1 MASCLLTFAL
11 DTALPD
17 TGILKR
23 SASATDAEDG
33 FADTLSATGASANKK
48 IYRRSYKACINCR
61 TKKIKCDLGDLSNPS
76 EPPCARCRRE
86 GRKCE
91 FSVSRRGGAGNVRAG
106 RQKKSAGT
114 GAGAGSNG
122 SSNGAGSGSSSDH
135 HHHHHHNYHQTGGIS
150 SHMSGNGNGG
160 DRSSGIGGNGSSGG
174 LPTDGAALSAAAV
187 AVVASGTKWHHH
199 HDRKNTEHNTG
210 HKGSTPGNDPEN
222 DGGSSDGNDSSEEN
236 DITVKELHNTSDA
249 LDILAQAARNYPKL
263 ESPPSPQ
270 VPQPESSVQEQ
281 KVFQPKHTIADTEV
295 IKEKKFLTEHEAV
308 LFINYFFEQLHP
320 FYPFIP
326 EEMHTTEALA
336 QMPILLV
343 VILTISS
350 RYCKFA
356 EKGTKY
362 FISLSR
368 GSQIHSNLWDY
379 CQQLI
384 SQTVWAE
391 ASTRSIG
398 TVYSFLLISEW
409 NPRAIHW
416 RFNDYAN
423 SPRPIPTSSAGSTP
437 LATPDLNEPSK
448 TGSSNSSSNT
458 QEPNKKGTLPQAF
471 YPPKLPGDNGFDASK
486 RSDRMSWLL
495 IGTAIR
501 LAQDIGVMESD
512 SNVYVATHL
521 SETVLALRLGRR
533 PMLSSSGEDEF
544 LNLEFTPFQQ
554 AKLAILKIMSLAHE
568 TLYLSRKNTREL
580 LQGGRFLAFL
590 NLFGPHLNNWENV
603 YRPLFDEP
611 GLERESI
618 LFDFHYTRLYI
629 YSLALSN
636 KSAAVPDISNGR
648 LSGMLSDVLTAT
660 RYVGIATDAAREML
674 AIVSRVYDMD
684 KLRLAPIRWIVR
696 AVHAAVFLVKTV
708 LLTPPTSMYLH
719 KATIS
724 IIRKTAITLKDSSPD
739 DVHLANRYSVI
750 LLNLCDDMMEK
761 YHKANK
767 EIERVSLA
775 GAGTNL
781 ASGSDKDPSKG
792 GNGTKGASTAS
803 IKVLSE
809 PTIATVASVVN
820 SAGDLSSNTSM
831 SDQRRPVLALEGLLH
846 PVNQFISQQ
855 SQQSEQSQQQQ
866 SDLFNNVSDGADNNN
881 AFGSSADTNFLNE
894 AASFDYSRYNNFD
907 DPQPTSQ
914 SQAPQQQG
922 VYSTTLNDSYMQFG
936 LGPIVGTS
944 SSTHHLANNNSNTT
958 NNSNNNGSNDNANN
972 RGGNGGTS
980 SGLGTGG
987 GSTSMA
993 DFNFD
998 FWMEGSEGL
1007 GFVDQLVDSVEQ
1019 QQIFQQ
1025 KQRMERG
1032 KR

>member
-1 MASCLLTFAL
+1 MKIAANLLL
-11 DTALPD
+11 DTTL
-17 TGILKR
+17 TNSSLSKR
-23 SASATDAEDG
+23 SSSVVDTDEASVDSSSG
-33 FADTLSATGASANKK
+33 PGSLSNKK
-48 IYRRSYKACINCR
+48 VYRRSYKACINCR

-106 RQKKSAGT
+106 RQKKSVGP
-114 GAGAGSNG
+114 GAPSGIGN
-122 SSNGAGSGSSSDH
+122 GSGSDNRYH
-135 HHHHHHNYHQTGGIS
+135 HHQIGSINIRLTN
-150 SHMSGNGNGG
+150 NGNGDG
-160 DRSSGIGGNGSSGG
+160 ISGNSSSGSSGG
-174 LPTDGAALSAAAV
+174 LPLDGAALSAAAV
-187 AVVASGTKWHHH
+187 AVVASGTNRSYHQE
-199 HDRKNTEHNTG
+199 RKSADYG
-210 HKGSTPGNDPEN
+210 GSYNRSVPGNIV
-222 DGGSSDGNDSSEEN
+222 DGGGDLSDGKEISEEN
-236 DITVKELHNTSDA
+236 DIAVKELHNTSDA

-281 KVFQPKHTIADTEV
+281 KVFQPKYTIADTEI

-308 LFINYFFEQLHP
+308 LFIKYFFEQLHP
-320 FYPFIP
+320 FYPFIS
-326 EEMHTTEALA
+326 EDMHSTEVLA

-437 LATPDLNEPSK
+437 LATPEWNDANK
-448 TGSSNSSSNT
+448 GSNSNGNNNSQDYN
-458 QEPNKKGTLPQAF
+458 NKDPLPQAF

-501 LAQDIGVMESD
+501 LAQDIGVMETN
-512 SNVYVATHL
+512 SNIYVATHL

-533 PMLSSSGEDEF
+533 AMLSSSGDDEF

-590 NLFGPHLNNWENV
+590 NLFGPHLNNWENI

-648 LSGMLSDVLTAT
+648 PSGMLSDVLTAT

-674 AIVSRVYDMD
+674 AIVSRVYEMD

-761 YHKANK
+761 YHKSNK
-767 EIERVSLA
+767 EVEQLSLA
-775 GAGTNL
+775 SSSKKL
-781 ASGSDKDPSKG
+781 ASSKSIEKSNVGGSKDVVG
-792 GNGTKGASTAS
+792 IDLT
-803 IKVLSE
+803 LSE
-809 PTIATVASVVN
+809 PTVATVASVVN

-846 PVNQFISQQ
+846 PVNQSTSQPTQQKQ
-855 SQQSEQSQQQQ
+855 SQQPQQQQ
-866 SDLFNNVSDGADNNN
+866 SDVFIGPSGSTDNNTQFGSGADT
-881 AFGSSADTNFLNE
+881 SFLNE
-894 AASFDYSRYNNFD
+894 AVSFDYSRYNNFD
-907 DPQPTSQ
+907 DPQLT
-914 SQAPQQQG
+914 SQAPQQSA
-922 VYSTTLNDSYMQFG
+922 YNTTLNDSYMQFG
-936 LGPIVGTS
+936 LAPIVGTS
-944 SSTHHLANNNSNTT
+944 SSTHHFVNNNLNGASTGTDNRRS
-958 NNSNNNGSNDNANN
+958 NNSGA
-972 RGGNGGTS
+972 
-980 SGLGTGG
+980 SGLGFGG
-987 GSTSMA
+987 TSTSMA

-1007 GFVDQLVDSVEQ
+1007 GFVDQLVNSVEQ

-1025 KQRMERG
+1025 KQRMERK

>member
-1 MASCLLTFAL
+1 
-11 DTALPD
+11 
-17 TGILKR
+17 
-23 SASATDAEDG
+23 
-33 FADTLSATGASANKK
+33 
-48 IYRRSYKACINCR
+48 
-61 TKKIKCDLGDLSNPS
+61 
-76 EPPCARCRRE
+76 
-86 GRKCE
+86 
-91 FSVSRRGGAGNVRAG
+91 VRAG
-106 RQKKSAGT
+106 RQKKSAGA
-114 GAGAGSNG
+114 GAGAGSG
-122 SSNGAGSGSSSDH
+122 GGPSNGPGSGSGSDH
-135 HHHHHHNYHQTGGIS
+135 YHHHHHHNYHQAGGIT
-150 SHMSGNGNGG
+150 SHMSGNGNGS

-174 LPTDGAALSAAAV
+174 LPLDGAALSAAAV
-187 AVVASGTKWHHH
+187 AVVASGTKRHHH
-199 HDRKNTEHNTG
+199 HDRKSAEYNTG
-210 HKGSTPGNDPEN
+210 YKSSTPGNDPEN
-222 DGGSSDGNDSSEEN
+222 DGGSSGGTDSNEEN

-437 LATPDLNEPSK
+437 LTTPDLNEPK
-448 TGSSNSSSNT
+448 SSNSSSNS
-458 QEPNKKGTLPQAF
+458 QDLNKKSTLLQAF

-501 LAQDIGVMESD
+501 LAQDIGVMESN

-533 PMLSSSGEDEF
+533 PMLASSGEDEF

-674 AIVSRVYDMD
+674 AIVSRVYEMD

-761 YHKANK
+761 YHKSNK
-767 EIERVSLA
+767 EIERLSLA
-775 GAGTNL
+775 GAGKNL
-781 ASGSDKDPSKG
+781 ASGNDKNANNGGNRSKG
-792 GNGTKGASTAS
+792 AGIADIT
-803 IKVLSE
+803 VLSE

-846 PVNQFISQQ
+846 PINQFVSQHA
-855 SQQSEQSQQQQ
+855 QQSEQSQQQQ
-866 SDLFNNVSDGADNNN
+866 QSDVFNSVGDGADNNTT
-881 AFGSSADTNFLNE
+881 FGSGADTSFLNE
-894 AASFDYSRYNNFD
+894 AVSFDYSRYNNFD

-922 VYSTTLNDSYMQFG
+922 PYSTTLNDSYMQFG

-944 SSTHHLANNNSNTT
+944 SSTHHLVNNNSNGT
-958 NNSNNNGSNDNANN
+958 NNPNNNGNSNSNI
-972 RGGNGGTS
+972 RGSNGSTS
-980 SGLGTGG
+980 SGLGMNGS
-987 GSTSMA
+987 STSMA

-1019 QQIFQQ
+1019 QQMFQQ
-1025 KQRMERG
+1025 KQRMERE